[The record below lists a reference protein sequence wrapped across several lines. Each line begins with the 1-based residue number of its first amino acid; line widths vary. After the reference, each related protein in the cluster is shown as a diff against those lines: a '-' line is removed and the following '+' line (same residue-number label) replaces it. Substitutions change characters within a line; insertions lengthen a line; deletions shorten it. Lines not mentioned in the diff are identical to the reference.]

1 MAFPECAGKE
11 VGRHGA
17 WRVSWR
23 ACEVPIRERGRP
35 NKRRMSDQSM
45 RATSI
50 CGMDLWDGDPGN
62 MCTRV
67 VQLGN
72 YGRRRPRKGERFIT
86 FLEAVATPK
95 GVATPLFDECIGEFP
110 LL

>member
-1 MAFPECAGKE
+1 MRGTYSRTWTSQQTAY
-11 VGRHGA
+11 VGSEHARNIGLWHGL
-17 WRVSWR
+17 
-23 ACEVPIRERGRP
+23 
-35 NKRRMSDQSM
+35 
-45 RATSI
+45 
-50 CGMDLWDGDPGN
+50 LWDGDPGS